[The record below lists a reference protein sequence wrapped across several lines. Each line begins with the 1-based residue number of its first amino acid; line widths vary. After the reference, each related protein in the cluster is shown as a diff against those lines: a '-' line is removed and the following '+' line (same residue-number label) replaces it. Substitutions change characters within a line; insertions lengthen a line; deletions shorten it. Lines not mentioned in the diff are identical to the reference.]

1 MFPPSP
7 GPGTRVSAGVLL
19 SGAEAS
25 GRMWLGMAQ
34 KLDKTGHYKK
44 IRSPKKRAFLTALAH
59 TGNITEAADIAHIA
73 RSAHYQWLEADPVY
87 AAAYKD
93 AMEQA
98 AQRLEAEA
106 KRRAVEGVE
115 EPVFYQGK
123 QCGVIRRY
131 SDVLLMFL
139 LKGAMPD
146 KYKERTSTEL
156 TGAGGKP
163 ITVSFISPSE
173 GEDGGA

>member
-1 MFPPSP
+1 
-7 GPGTRVSAGVLL
+7 
-19 SGAEAS
+19 
-25 GRMWLGMAQ
+25 MAQ
-34 KLDKTGHYKK
+34 LDKTGRYKK
-44 IRSPKKRAFLTALAH
+44 IRNPKKRAFLAAVAR
-59 TGNITEAADIAHIA
+59 TGNVTISAEIADVA

-87 AAAYKD
+87 VEAFED

-106 KRRAVEGVE
+106 RRRAEEGVE
-115 EPVFYQGK
+115 EPVFYKGK
-123 QCGVIRRY
+123 KCGVIRKY
-131 SDVLLMFL
+131 SDTLLIFL
-139 LKGAMPD
+139 MKGAMPD

-163 ITVSFISPSE
+163 LTVSFISPSE

>member
-1 MFPPSP
+1 
-7 GPGTRVSAGVLL
+7 
-19 SGAEAS
+19 
-25 GRMWLGMAQ
+25 MAQ
-34 KLDKTGHYKK
+34 LEKTLDKTGQYKK
-44 IRSPKKRAFLTALAH
+44 IRNPRKRAFLAAVAR
-59 TGNITEAADIAHIA
+59 TGNVTQAAEIAHIA

-87 AAAYKD
+87 VAAYED

-131 SDVLLMFL
+131 SDSLLMFL
-139 LKGAMPD
+139 LKGALPD

-163 ITVSFISPSE
+163 LTVAFVSPGEGE
-173 GEDGGA
+173 GEDGGT

>member
-1 MFPPSP
+1 
-7 GPGTRVSAGVLL
+7 
-19 SGAEAS
+19 
-25 GRMWLGMAQ
+25 MAQ
-34 KLDKTGHYKK
+34 LDNTGLDKTGHYKK
-44 IRSPKKRAFLTALAH
+44 IRSPKKRAFLAALAH
-59 TGNITEAADIAHIA
+59 TGNITEAADITHIS

-106 KRRAVEGVE
+106 RRRAVEGVE

-123 QCGVIRRY
+123 QCGAIRRY
-131 SDVLLMFL
+131 SDALLMFL
-139 LKGAMPD
+139 LKGVMPD

-163 ITVSFISPSE
+163 LTVAFVSPGE
-173 GEDGGA
+173 GEDGGT

>member
-1 MFPPSP
+1 
-7 GPGTRVSAGVLL
+7 
-19 SGAEAS
+19 
-25 GRMWLGMAQ
+25 MAQ
-34 KLDKTGHYKK
+34 KPDNLDKTGHYKK
-44 IRSPKKRAFLTALAH
+44 IRNPRKRAFLAALAH
-59 TGNITEAADIAHIA
+59 TGNVTQAADITDIA

-87 AAAYKD
+87 VAAYKD

-106 KRRAVEGVE
+106 KRRAVDGVE

-123 QCGVIRRY
+123 QCGVIKRY
-131 SDVLLMFL
+131 SDALLMFL

-156 TGAGGKP
+156 TGAGGKDLRVEF
-163 ITVSFISPSE
+163 VSPE
-173 GEDGGA
+173 KPGEAGGA

>member
-1 MFPPSP
+1 
-7 GPGTRVSAGVLL
+7 
-19 SGAEAS
+19 
-25 GRMWLGMAQ
+25 MAQ
-34 KLDKTGHYKK
+34 ELDKTLDKTGQYKK
-44 IRSPKKRAFLTALAH
+44 IRNPRKRAFLAAVAR
-59 TGNITEAADIAHIA
+59 TGNVTQAAEIAHIA

-87 AAAYKD
+87 AAAYED

-106 KRRAVEGVE
+106 RRRAEEGVE

-123 QCGVIRRY
+123 QCGVIRKY
-131 SDVLLMFL
+131 SDSLLMFL

-156 TGAGGKP
+156 TGPGGKDLRVEFVSPGEAGG
-163 ITVSFISPSE
+163 
-173 GEDGGA
+173 A

>member
-1 MFPPSP
+1 
-7 GPGTRVSAGVLL
+7 
-19 SGAEAS
+19 
-25 GRMWLGMAQ
+25 MWLGMAQ
-34 KLDKTGHYKK
+34 LDKTGHYKK

-59 TGNITEAADIAHIA
+59 TGNVTKAADIADIA

-87 AAAYKD
+87 AAAYED

-98 AQRLEAEA
+98 AERLEAEA

-123 QCGVIRRY
+123 QCGVIQRY
-131 SDVLLMFL
+131 SDALLMFL

-156 TGAGGKP
+156 TGAGGKDLRVEF
-163 ITVSFISPSE
+163 VSPE
-173 GEDGGA
+173 KPGEAGGA

>member
-1 MFPPSP
+1 
-7 GPGTRVSAGVLL
+7 
-19 SGAEAS
+19 
-25 GRMWLGMAQ
+25 MAQ
-34 KLDKTGHYKK
+34 LDKTGLDKTGHYKK
-44 IRSPKKRAFLTALAH
+44 IRNPRKRAFLAALAR
-59 TGNITEAADIAHIA
+59 TGNVTLAAEIAHIA

-87 AAAYKD
+87 AAAYED

-106 KRRAVEGVE
+106 RRRAEEGVE

-131 SDVLLMFL
+131 SDALLMFL
-139 LKGAMPD
+139 LKGALPD

-163 ITVSFISPSE
+163 LTVTFLPPGE

>member
-1 MFPPSP
+1 
-7 GPGTRVSAGVLL
+7 
-19 SGAEAS
+19 
-25 GRMWLGMAQ
+25 MAQ
-34 KLDKTGHYKK
+34 LDKTGHYKK

-59 TGNITEAADIAHIA
+59 TGNVTKAADIADIA

-87 AAAYKD
+87 AAAYED

-98 AQRLEAEA
+98 AERLEAEA

-131 SDVLLMFL
+131 SDALLMFL

-156 TGAGGKP
+156 TGAGGKDLRVEF
-163 ITVSFISPSE
+163 VSPE
-173 GEDGGA
+173 KPGEAGGA

>member
-1 MFPPSP
+1 
-7 GPGTRVSAGVLL
+7 
-19 SGAEAS
+19 
-25 GRMWLGMAQ
+25 MAQ

-59 TGNITEAADIAHIA
+59 TGNVTKAADIADIA

-87 AAAYKD
+87 AAAYED

-98 AQRLEAEA
+98 AERLEAEA

-123 QCGVIRRY
+123 QCGVIQRY
-131 SDVLLMFL
+131 SDALLMFL

-156 TGAGGKP
+156 TGAGGKDLRVEF
-163 ITVSFISPSE
+163 VSPE
-173 GEDGGA
+173 KPGEAGGA

>member
-1 MFPPSP
+1 
-7 GPGTRVSAGVLL
+7 
-19 SGAEAS
+19 
-25 GRMWLGMAQ
+25 MAQ
-34 KLDKTGHYKK
+34 LDKTGQYKK
-44 IRSPKKRAFLTALAH
+44 IRNPKKRAFLAAVAR
-59 TGNITEAADIAHIA
+59 TGNVTVAAEIAHIS

-87 AAAYKD
+87 VEAFED

-131 SDVLLMFL
+131 SDSLLMFL
-139 LKGAMPD
+139 LKGALPD

-163 ITVSFISPSE
+163 LTVSFIPPGE

>member
-1 MFPPSP
+1 
-7 GPGTRVSAGVLL
+7 
-19 SGAEAS
+19 
-25 GRMWLGMAQ
+25 MAQ
-34 KLDKTGHYKK
+34 LDKTGRYKK
-44 IRSPKKRAFLTALAH
+44 IRNPKKRAFLAAVAR
-59 TGNITEAADIAHIA
+59 TGNVTISAEIADVA

-87 AAAYKD
+87 VEAFED

-106 KRRAVEGVE
+106 RRRAEEGVE
-115 EPVFYQGK
+115 EPVFYKGK
-123 QCGVIRRY
+123 KCGVIRKY
-131 SDVLLMFL
+131 SDTLLIFL

-163 ITVSFISPSE
+163 LTVSFISPSE

>member
-1 MFPPSP
+1 
-7 GPGTRVSAGVLL
+7 
-19 SGAEAS
+19 
-25 GRMWLGMAQ
+25 MAQ
-34 KLDKTGHYKK
+34 ELDKTLDKTGQYKK
-44 IRSPKKRAFLTALAH
+44 IRSPKKRAFLAALAH

-87 AAAYKD
+87 AAAYED

-106 KRRAVEGVE
+106 RRRAVDGVE

-123 QCGVIRRY
+123 QCGVIKRY
-131 SDVLLMFL
+131 SDALLMFL
-139 LKGAMPD
+139 LKGALPE

-163 ITVSFISPSE
+163 LTVAFVSPGEGE

>member
-1 MFPPSP
+1 
-7 GPGTRVSAGVLL
+7 
-19 SGAEAS
+19 
-25 GRMWLGMAQ
+25 MAQ
-34 KLDKTGHYKK
+34 LDKTGLDKTGHYKK
-44 IRSPKKRAFLTALAH
+44 IRSPKKRAFLAALAH
-59 TGNITEAADIAHIA
+59 TGNITEAADIAHIS

-87 AAAYKD
+87 AAASKD

-106 KRRAVEGVE
+106 RRRAVDGVE

-123 QCGVIRRY
+123 QCGVIKRY
-131 SDVLLMFL
+131 SDALLMFL
-139 LKGAMPD
+139 LKGAKPD

-163 ITVSFISPSE
+163 LTVTFVSPG

>member
-1 MFPPSP
+1 
-7 GPGTRVSAGVLL
+7 
-19 SGAEAS
+19 
-25 GRMWLGMAQ
+25 MAQ
-34 KLDKTGHYKK
+34 LDKTGHYKK

-59 TGNITEAADIAHIA
+59 TGNVTKAADIADIA

-156 TGAGGKP
+156 TGAGGKDLRVEF
-163 ITVSFISPSE
+163 VSPE
-173 GEDGGA
+173 KPGEAGGA

>member
-1 MFPPSP
+1 
-7 GPGTRVSAGVLL
+7 
-19 SGAEAS
+19 
-25 GRMWLGMAQ
+25 MA
-34 KLDKTGHYKK
+34 LDKTRQYKKIRSPKKPAFLKK

-59 TGNITEAADIAHIA
+59 TGNITKAADIADIA

-87 AAAYKD
+87 AEAYKD

-98 AQRLEAEA
+98 AERLEAEA
-106 KRRAVEGVE
+106 RRRAVEGVE

-123 QCGVIRRY
+123 QCGVIQRY
-131 SDVLLMFL
+131 SDALLMFL

-163 ITVSFISPSE
+163 LTVAFVSPGE
-173 GEDGGA
+173 GEAGGA

>member
-1 MFPPSP
+1 M
-7 GPGTRVSAGVLL
+7 TRRSN
-19 SGAEAS
+19 
-25 GRMWLGMAQ
+25 
-34 KLDKTGHYKK
+34 KK
-44 IRSPKKRAFLTALAH
+44 QQHKKRLNANQRAFLAAYAKC
-59 TGNITEAADIAHIA
+59 GNITTAAEIAKVDRSRHYRWRENPEYAEAFGLAT
-73 RSAHYQWLEADPVY
+73 E
-87 AAAYKD
+87 
-93 AMEQA
+93 EA

-106 KRRAVEGVE
+106 RRRAEEGVE
-115 EPVFYQGK
+115 EPVFYKGK
-123 QCGVIRRY
+123 KCGVIRKY
-131 SDVLLMFL
+131 SDTLLIFL

>member
-1 MFPPSP
+1 
-7 GPGTRVSAGVLL
+7 
-19 SGAEAS
+19 
-25 GRMWLGMAQ
+25 MAQ
-34 KLDKTGHYKK
+34 KPDNLDKTGQYKK
-44 IRSPKKRAFLTALAH
+44 IRNPRKRAFLAAVAH
-59 TGNITEAADIAHIA
+59 TGNVTEAADIAHIA

-87 AAAYKD
+87 EAAYED

-131 SDVLLMFL
+131 SDALLMFL

-163 ITVSFISPSE
+163 LAVEFIAPGE
-173 GEDGGA
+173 GEAGGA